1 MSAITFFCPL
11 FSPCEQNKASFFS
24 IHMSLCE
31 PLNVA
36 TSKENKTN
44 NTISKAF
51 KNRKEWSTFLLMQV
65 LTWPSLFSQ
74 RLFAIAFQ
82 MFVKFSN
89 VMFFLERKASASRW
103 PVTRTKI

>member
-1 MSAITFFCPL
+1 
-11 FSPCEQNKASFFS
+11 
-24 IHMSLCE
+24 MSLCE

-82 MFVKFSN
+82 MFVKLSN